1 MKMERE
7 IHHIDEYFTEN
18 LGNIE
23 FIPPD
28 EVWNNIT
35 KELDRK
41 RRIRL
46 FAIWSGMAAGIA
58 ILISIGLYVGN
69 IPKGSVIAETSQITS
84 LKHHISKDLISK
96 NKVVVAKNNTYPE
109 VETTQ
114 NKSKAKKEELI
125 PEQISNDVYNEHDTS
140 KVLKNFMFAKAEI
153 DKNTLEAPSKD
164 QNGLVKDQNT
174 PDVPLKDRISLISPK
189 SSKLENNLPGISNTK
204 QVKVSSL
211 AYFDVIDPLQNS
223 KIFAKQEKEKNKRWS
238 VEGQVAPQYSY
249 RNISEINGNLP
260 NKAVYNKSEDG
271 LVAYGGGLKVNYAT
285 GKRLSIQAGVYYS
298 IMGQTM
304 NKVYAV
310 KEQAGMSTYS
320 TNKKSAYWLENC
332 FGSISPKD
340 SKLASS
346 QPQSVASPDV
356 VYSAVYVNATSPTFL
371 KAVDES
377 YGNGSLIDHAKIIQ
391 QLKFIEIPLLARY
404 RIIDGKIGCNLIG
417 GVSTNVL
424 VNNDVILK
432 QDGSRTVIGE
442 TDNLQRFNY
451 SGTVGV
457 GLTYQWFKKI
467 NLTLEPTYKY
477 YMNSIT
483 TNENMKVHLYS
494 FGIFT
499 GLVYKF

>member
-1 MKMERE
+1 MERE

-41 RRIRL
+41 RRTRL
-46 FAIWSGMAAGIA
+46 FAIWTGMAASIA

-69 IPKGSVIAETSQITS
+69 IRKNAEFADTQITS
-84 LKHHISKDLISK
+84 PKHHTSKYVIAK
-96 NKVVVAKNNTYPE
+96 NKDVVANNITVP
-109 VETTQ
+109 VIETTQ
-114 NKSKAKKEELI
+114 KKSKDVKEKLI
-125 PEQISNDVYNEHDTS
+125 PELISNKDFNDKDTS
-140 KVLKNFMFAKAEI
+140 IALKNLIANDETGQNILVAPLKGQNI
-153 DKNTLEAPSKD
+153 LTKVQNSLDVPSKD
-164 QNGLVKDQNT
+164 
-174 PDVPLKDRISLISPK
+174 RIALISPK
-189 SSKLENNLPGISNTK
+189 SSKLENNVPGISNTK
-204 QVKVSSL
+204 QAKVNSL
-211 AYFDVIDPLQNS
+211 AYFDVIDPLQDS
-223 KIFAKQEKEKNKRWS
+223 KIFTKQEKEKNKRWS

-320 TNKKSAYWLENC
+320 TNQKSAYWLENC

-340 SKLASS
+340 SKLESS
-346 QPQSVASPDV
+346 QTQSVASPDV
-356 VYSAVYVNATSPTFL
+356 VYSAVYVNGTSSSTFL
-371 KAVDES
+371 KAIDES
-377 YGNGSLIDHAKIIQ
+377 YSNGSLIEHAKIIQ
-391 QLKFIEIPLLARY
+391 QLKFIEIPFLARY

-432 QDGSRTVIGE
+432 QDGARTIIGE

-457 GLTYQWFKKI
+457 GLTYQWFKQI
-467 NLTLEPTYKY
+467 NITLEPTYKY